1 MWTFDG
7 EEWIEEGGAQKNERK
22 PDASLP
28 PKWEETMP
36 ELQVVEIEYIRPA
49 TTRIINYV
57 PLPIP

>member
-22 PDASLP
+22 PDTSLP
-28 PKWEETMP
+28 PKWEENMP